1 MLSELGCVSK
11 EEFITKQDIFVIGLA
26 GKSLLPRL
34 GREKE
39 EKLPMVYVM
48 SVTDIL
54 TYDEYYVDGRCQK
67 KIPREFDVHDAN
79 NNSNIAYCGDNIYSE
94 GKLAV
99 ESSFHHENGIT
110 NKKNLKTDLFG
121 ECVLLSSQGNYIYYG
136 QHADGE
142 TDIGEVYRYAG
153 HKRFYFNNNS
163 DENKKLKNFISGF
176 DAIEKKGIIAPPI
189 NSKIRMEDII

>member
-11 EEFITKQDIFVIGLA
+11 EEFITKQDIFVIDLA

-48 SVTDIL
+48 RVTDIL

-79 NNSNIAYCGDNIYSE
+79 NNSCI
-94 GKLAV
+94 
-99 ESSFHHENGIT
+99 FHSCSTTCTSI
-110 NKKNLKTDLFG
+110 
-121 ECVLLSSQGNYIYYG
+121 LSQSHG
-136 QHADGE
+136 
-142 TDIGEVYRYAG
+142 R
-153 HKRFYFNNNS
+153 
-163 DENKKLKNFISGF
+163 
-176 DAIEKKGIIAPPI
+176 
-189 NSKIRMEDII
+189 

>member
-48 SVTDIL
+48 RVTDIL

-94 GKLAV
+94 
-99 ESSFHHENGIT
+99 
-110 NKKNLKTDLFG
+110 
-121 ECVLLSSQGNYIYYG
+121 
-136 QHADGE
+136 
-142 TDIGEVYRYAG
+142 
-153 HKRFYFNNNS
+153 KR
-163 DENKKLKNFISGF
+163 I
-176 DAIEKKGIIAPPI
+176 
-189 NSKIRMEDII
+189 